1 MSKDISDN
9 HPDPEINN
17 DNLTLEEQMQSQLTW
32 LRQEHRRLD
41 SEIKAFMETK
51 ATDMIKIQRMKK
63 VKLSMKDQIT
73 CLENQLTPDI
83 IA

>member
-9 HPDPEINN
+9 HPDPEIKN
-17 DNLTLEEQMQSQLTW
+17 DNLTLEEQMQNQLIW

-41 SEIKAFMETK
+41 SEIKAFIETN

-63 VKLSMKDQIT
+63 VKLSMKDQII

>member
-17 DNLTLEEQMQSQLTW
+17 DNLTLEEQMQSQLIW

-41 SEIKAFMETK
+41 VEIKAFIE
-51 ATDMIKIQRMKK
+51 AGAVDMIKIQRMKK
-63 VKLSMKDQIT
+63 VKLSMKDQII

>member
-1 MSKDISDN
+1 MSNDTSDN
-9 HPDPEINN
+9 HLEPSTDN
-17 DNLTLEEQMQSQLTW
+17 DNLSLEEQMQSQLHW

-41 SEIKAFMETK
+41 TEIKDLIKTGAN
-51 ATDMIKIQRMKK
+51 DMIKIQRMKK
-63 VKLSMKDQIT
+63 IKLSMKDQIT